1 MPKMICRGWPGCECD
16 GCHAREEHMESLG
29 CKYLCHGHVCTP
41 VTERTDM
48 INLGD
53 AKQMSEDSLAALL
66 ADKGWRCEKVKK
78 GKVVLHGGQMNIRVY
93 SKGRFVYLRGAE
105 GETLLTR
112 ECSPSDENRWNVY
125 CARRLAASLIAAADD
140 AEAWKKDNE

>member
-16 GCHAREEHMESLG
+16 
-29 CKYLCHGHVCTP
+29 LCHGHVCTP

-53 AKQMSEDSLAALL
+53 AKQMSEDSLASLL

-78 GKVVLHGGQMNIRVY
+78 EKVVLHGGQMNIRVY
-93 SKGRFVYLRGAE
+93 SKGRFVYLRGSA
-105 GETLLTR
+105 GEALLTM

-125 CARRLAASLIAAADD
+125 CARSLAKAVNSAADA
-140 AEAWKKDNE
+140 AEAWGK